1 MVPQTERP
9 VLVPKRG
16 TFRIRFVAPTG
27 VHEQPLVIRVTGHS
41 TGLPLRRTLREKH
54 IDAFALIRGLRFLRY
69 GCSFG
74 NSRTGETHVVKATN
88 AFSAASQTNRLSCE
102 DLRRSC
108 TN

>member
-1 MVPQTERP
+1 MVPQTERQ

-16 TFRIRFVAPTG
+16 TFRMRFAAPTG

-41 TGLPLRRTLREKH
+41 TGRRTLREKH

-74 NSRTGETHVVKATN
+74 NNRTGETQVVKATN
-88 AFSAASQTNRLSCE
+88 DFSAASQTNRLSCE